1 MGKKQKEVL
10 DKMKPKFVEQA
21 AEKGHDPKILD
32 KIWKDWEA
40 FASYAFNK
48 SHSTC
53 YAWVAYQ
60 TAYLKAHYP
69 AEYMAAVLSN
79 NMNDIKQV
87 TFFMEECKRMGLA
100 VLGPDINESITK
112 FNVNENYEIRFGM
125 GAVKGVGQA
134 AVNSIISERGENG
147 PFKDIYDFV
156 KRVELRTV
164 NKKTIENLVLAG
176 GFDSFEFHRGRYFFI
191 ENTTTNLEKL
201 IKYGGNYQEQKN
213 SSQTSLF
220 GDFGGDSVIE
230 DVVPMLPDCEKWN
243 MLQCLSREIEVVG
256 IYLSAHPLDDFKH
269 EMSMTSNCTISDI
282 NMNEDQFVNKETSIC
297 GMMSNIQ
304 HRIAKNGN
312 ELGIFTFSDYTDSM
326 DIMVFGSD
334 YLKYRHFMQE
344 NMFLNLKLN
353 ISKKEYKDKD
363 GNVTQG
369 RVYKNITNILLL
381 SEIVEKQ
388 AEKMTV
394 KIEIT
399 ELSEKV
405 LAKLTEI
412 IQKHQGDK
420 SLRIQVID
428 RSDYLNSLD
437 LAASKWKIN
446 INRDLLK
453 ELEELQEISFKLN

>member
-1 MGKKQKEVL
+1 MQVSKYTASSFISIPSL
-10 DKMKPKFVEQA
+10 DTNNVSE
-21 AEKGHDPKILD
+21 
-32 KIWKDWEA
+32 
-40 FASYAFNK
+40 
-48 SHSTC
+48 
-53 YAWVAYQ
+53 
-60 TAYLKAHYP
+60 TA
-69 AEYMAAVLSN
+69 
-79 NMNDIKQV
+79 
-87 TFFMEECKRMGLA
+87 
-100 VLGPDINESITK
+100 DINESITK

-134 AVNSIISERGENG
+134 AVNSIISEREANG

-176 GFDSFEFHRGRYFFI
+176 GFDSFEFHRGRYFYI

-201 IKYGGNYQEQKN
+201 IKYGANYQEQKN
-213 SSQTSLF
+213 SAQTSLF

-243 MLQCLSREIEVVG
+243 MLQRLSKEKEVVG
-256 IYLSAHPLDDFKH
+256 IYISSHPLDDFKH
-269 EMSMTSNCTISDI
+269 ELKMASNCSISDI
-282 NMNEDQFVNKETSIC
+282 NANEDNFVNKEVSIC

-312 ELGIFTFSDYTDSM
+312 EFGIFTFSDYTDSM
-326 DIMVFGSD
+326 DIMVFGGD

-353 ISKKEYKDKD
+353 ISKKEFKNKE

-381 SEIVEKQ
+381 NEIVEKQ

-394 KIEIT
+394 KIEVPAFSEET
-399 ELSEKV
+399 FTKLSDIMYKY
-405 LAKLTEI
+405 
-412 IQKHQGDK
+412 QGDK
-420 SLRIQVID
+420 LLKIQLID
-428 RSDYLNSLD
+428 PKDYLNNLD
-437 LAASKWKIN
+437 LPAGKIKIN
-446 INRDLLK
+446 ICRDLLK
-453 ELEELQEISFKLN
+453 ELDELQEITFKLN

>member
-1 MGKKQKEVL
+1 
-10 DKMKPKFVEQA
+10 
-21 AEKGHDPKILD
+21 
-32 KIWKDWEA
+32 
-40 FASYAFNK
+40 
-48 SHSTC
+48 
-53 YAWVAYQ
+53 
-60 TAYLKAHYP
+60 
-69 AEYMAAVLSN
+69 
-79 NMNDIKQV
+79 
-87 TFFMEECKRMGLA
+87 
-100 VLGPDINESITK
+100 
-112 FNVNENYEIRFGM
+112 
-125 GAVKGVGQA
+125 
-134 AVNSIISERGENG
+134 
-147 PFKDIYDFV
+147 
-156 KRVELRTV
+156 
-164 NKKTIENLVLAG
+164 
-176 GFDSFEFHRGRYFFI
+176 
-191 ENTTTNLEKL
+191 
-201 IKYGGNYQEQKN
+201 
-213 SSQTSLF
+213 
-220 GDFGGDSVIE
+220 
-230 DVVPMLPDCEKWN
+230 
-243 MLQCLSREIEVVG
+243 
-256 IYLSAHPLDDFKH
+256 
-269 EMSMTSNCTISDI
+269 
-282 NMNEDQFVNKETSIC
+282 
-297 GMMSNIQ
+297 MMSNIQ

-312 ELGIFTFSDYTDSM
+312 EFGIFTFSDYTDSM

>member
-1 MGKKQKEVL
+1 
-10 DKMKPKFVEQA
+10 
-21 AEKGHDPKILD
+21 
-32 KIWKDWEA
+32 
-40 FASYAFNK
+40 
-48 SHSTC
+48 
-53 YAWVAYQ
+53 
-60 TAYLKAHYP
+60 
-69 AEYMAAVLSN
+69 
-79 NMNDIKQV
+79 
-87 TFFMEECKRMGLA
+87 
-100 VLGPDINESITK
+100 
-112 FNVNENYEIRFGM
+112 
-125 GAVKGVGQA
+125 
-134 AVNSIISERGENG
+134 
-147 PFKDIYDFV
+147 
-156 KRVELRTV
+156 
-164 NKKTIENLVLAG
+164 
-176 GFDSFEFHRGRYFFI
+176 
-191 ENTTTNLEKL
+191 
-201 IKYGGNYQEQKN
+201 
-213 SSQTSLF
+213 
-220 GDFGGDSVIE
+220 
-230 DVVPMLPDCEKWN
+230 
-243 MLQCLSREIEVVG
+243 
-256 IYLSAHPLDDFKH
+256 
-269 EMSMTSNCTISDI
+269 MSMTSNCTISDI

-312 ELGIFTFSDYTDSM
+312 EFGIFTFSDYTDSM

-369 RVYKNITNILLL
+369 RVYKNVTNILLL